1 MKCKQCGYEW
11 RANRCT
17 YCGIGTVGK
26 NSFTLSDKDYKCDY
40 CGQRFYSE
48 YPTGFRCPKCGY
60 KERKPSSDCFITTA
74 CVRAK
79 GLPDDCYELT
89 TLRRFRDEVLLKS
102 PDLKGYVEDYYQKAP
117 LIIAEIDKLDN
128 SLEIYE
134 RIYNEM
140 ILPSVRYVD
149 EKEEQRAI
157 ELYYGYYME
166 LLKKYL
172 K

>member
-1 MKCKQCGYEW
+1 M
-11 RANRCT
+11 
-17 YCGIGTVGK
+17 
-26 NSFTLSDKDYKCDY
+26 
-40 CGQRFYSE
+40 
-48 YPTGFRCPKCGY
+48 
-60 KERKPSSDCFITTA
+60 
-74 CVRAK
+74 
-79 GLPDDCYELT
+79 
-89 TLRRFRDEVLLKS
+89 LKS

>member
-1 MKCKQCGYEW
+1 MKCKMCGHTW
-11 RANRCT
+11 DPRTCT
-17 YCGIGTVGK
+17 YCGKGIVEK
-26 NSFTLSDKDYKCDY
+26 VPFTLYEKEYKCDR
-40 CGQRFYSE
+40 CGQRFYY
-48 YPTGFRCPKCGY
+48 YPTGTKCPRCGY
-60 KERKPSSDCFITTA
+60 NGKKSSSSDCFITTA